1 MTRRRFEVIVWSLQI
16 SSAYTGI
23 CFLWQADIAA
33 LEERLH
39 EEEQRAASKV
49 SEAVLQAFCSG
60 TRHCQPFRTEMNYND
75 KSQHNIMKALKLKC

>member
-1 MTRRRFEVIVWSLQI
+1 MHWPGCSDWFCNSRETGRRSGVIVWSLQI

-49 SEAVLQAFCSG
+49 SEAVLSG
-60 TRHCQPFRTEMNYND
+60 VLQWNSLSAVSDLNE
-75 KSQHNIMKALKLKC
+75 L